1 MDYTG
6 TIKDMYRGMDG
17 KFTISLSIEEEPG
30 DIEALTDK
38 RLKIRITEYKLKRSL
53 NANAYFHALCDKLR
67 MRMHPPMSMA
77 QMKNHLIADYGQV
90 MYLEDGVPL
99 IYKTNAP
106 PEYVYNL
113 EEPHLLLVKTTIEN
127 EKEVYFYRM
136 YRGSHTYNTAEMAKL
151 IDGTVE
157 ECKAQGI
164 ETMTPENIER
174 MLSAWQPKSEI

>member
-6 TIKDMYRGMDG
+6 QIKDMYRGMDG
-17 KFTISLSIEEEPG
+17 KFTISLYIEEEPG
-30 DIEALTDK
+30 DIESLVDK
-38 RLKIRITEYKLKRSL
+38 QLAIRITEKKLKRSL

-77 QMKNHLIADYGQV
+77 QIKNHLIADYGQI

-113 EEPHLLLVKTTIEN
+113 EEPHLLLVKTAVEN
-127 EKEVYFYRM
+127 KKAVYFYRM
-136 YRGSHTYNTAEMAKL
+136 YRGSHTYNTAEMSKL

-164 ETMTPENIER
+164 ETMTPEQIER
-174 MLSAWQPKSEI
+174 MLSTGQPKSEI

>member
-17 KFTISLSIEEEPG
+17 KFTISLYIEEEPG

-53 NANAYFHALCDKLR
+53 SANAYFHALADKLR

-113 EEPHLLLVKTTIEN
+113 ENRTCYWSRPQKKTEKKFTSIGCTEEVTPTTPQKCQNSLTGLLRN
-127 EKEVYFYRM
+127 
-136 YRGSHTYNTAEMAKL
+136 AKRRAL
-151 IDGTVE
+151 
-157 ECKAQGI
+157 
-164 ETMTPENIER
+164 R
-174 MLSAWQPKSEI
+174 L

>member
-6 TIKDMYRGMDG
+6 QIKDMYRGMDG
-17 KFTISLSIEEEPG
+17 KFTISLYIEEEPG
-30 DIEALTDK
+30 NIEPLTDK

-67 MRMHPPMSMA
+67 MRMHPPLSMA
-77 QMKNHLIADYGQV
+77 QIKNHLIADYGQV

-113 EEPHLLLVKTTIEN
+113 EEPHLLLVKTEIER

-164 ETMTPENIER
+164 ETMTPAELER
-174 MLSAWQPKSEI
+174 MLSAWQPKNET